1 MPLFI
6 IIFAMKSVHYVAFF
20 PPLLAHR
27 KQALFCSYSSC
38 LRCISRGTIFTILF
52 TIMLFSTLN
61 FYFKQRSDE
70 CNELQGYL
78 RGIRIP
84 LLTLCNT
91 LLFGKLTMAFPQ
103 AGVASLFYWFGWSR
117 PTMLKPLKYFFQSSY
132 CSPIKPWNIKRKLS
146 WISPSSMIYDFHLW
160 ITIQNEVL

>member
-27 KQALFCSYSSC
+27 KHCSVHLSLLSP
-38 LRCISRGTIFTILF
+38 LHLPRTIFTILF

-70 CNELQGYL
+70 WDELQGYL
-78 RGIRIP
+78 RGIRIL

-91 LLFGKLTMAFPQ
+91 LLFGKSTMAFPR
-103 AGVASLFYWFGWSR
+103 AGVASLFYWFGWSH
-117 PTMLKPLKYFFQSSY
+117 PTMLKPLKYFIQSSH
-132 CSPIKPWNIKRKLS
+132 CPPINPWNIKRKLS
-146 WISPSSMIYDFHLW
+146 WISPISMIYDFHLW
-160 ITIQNEVL
+160 ITI